1 MVKRTTRE
9 RENRQLLHFFLLVST
24 YSNGPE
30 TWSLP
35 PVPQRAVGPE
45 LTILDCGMHWH
56 SRFYLMI
63 GDPQSAGHY
72 INVLL

>member
-1 MVKRTTRE
+1 MVKRTIRE
-9 RENRQLLHFFLLVST
+9 RESRQLLHFFLLVSA
-24 YSNGPE
+24 YSNGLE

-35 PVPQRAVGPE
+35 PVPQRVVGPE
-45 LTILDCGMHWH
+45 LTLLDCGMHWH
-56 SRFYLMI
+56 SRLYLTL